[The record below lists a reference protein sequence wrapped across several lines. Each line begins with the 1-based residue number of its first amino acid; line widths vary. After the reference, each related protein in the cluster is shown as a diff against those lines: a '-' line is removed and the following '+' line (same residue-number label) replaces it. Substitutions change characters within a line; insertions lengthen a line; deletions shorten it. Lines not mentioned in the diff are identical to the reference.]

1 MAGNINVVQCQ
12 GGVLYIV
19 ITYLGEVFSR
29 SSYFNDKILVYTEI
43 TCLDASVFDLV
54 LRRVELVAEKGL
66 AHCPDFRR
74 RVGESVEQV
83 AVVEQYLVGLLQV
96 TDSIELGE
104 KSTNERGFF

>member
-43 TCLDASVFDLV
+43 TCLDASVF
-54 LRRVELVAEKGL
+54 
-66 AHCPDFRR
+66 H
-74 RVGESVEQV
+74 SVT
-83 AVVEQYLVGLLQV
+83 G
-96 TDSIELGE
+96 
-104 KSTNERGFF
+104 